1 MHPSYLVQTPY
12 GKAKVLD
19 AVAVA
24 PVSGSTSASAAYRRY
39 ELELIDWAGSS
50 SAPQPDDKTGPSR
63 RPPKL
68 FSAASFPSV
77 SPTVGAH
84 VITTCFHQPMLGR
97 VVSVRPLDRVA
108 TVRLYDWC
116 LLNQNSMVTCHFSYG
131 SLQVVDPPHETI
143 QSLPTK
149 SSDTT
154 SELVKKLLDIQ
165 QHKNLGYQL
174 YKSHSWSSAHAEFEA
189 TSSMIAQLL
198 VLKTKTLIRG
208 NLILTCIKCSNYMAI
223 CKLWR
228 NELALSIK
236 HCMDALYLLRSLEVK
251 TSRRYRDFFGK
262 YAGEIRVFGCWRIK
276 TLQIMAHVFLEKRQ
290 YSAAKDLLRQAHKV
304 ATKLFGISATNQ
316 ELERRLAQLSRSDR
330 ATLRLYSIV
339 ARQLAGHDAAK
350 EASRL
355 WLLEEGDDDDAHW
368 PPLPIDEN
376 EEESAEMWTT
386 PPRRRVGASSS
397 SSTSSRRKRRETKQL
412 NKSIDSPGTYVT
424 EASSF
429 DEDQMSCASDQ
440 TGDTASTAAT
450 FFRNLVSKGGAGSP
464 TSVKALVPSDTNIY
478 ARDKKVFEARKNYLD
493 TVVQKTNLP
502 GTTISFDSSR
512 SLKGSSSGHGGGGSS
527 RSVTSSNAMTTPP
540 SSPRPNPR

>member
-1 MHPSYLVQTPY
+1 MNPSYLVQTPY
-12 GKAKVLD
+12 GKAKVIT
-19 AVAVA
+19 VNAVA
-24 PVSGSTSASAAYRRY
+24 PAPGSTTTSASYRY
-39 ELELIDWAGSS
+39 ELELVDWAGSS
-50 SAPQPDDKTGPSR
+50 ATPDNKGGT

-68 FSAASFPSV
+68 YSAASFPSV

-84 VITTCFHQPMLGR
+84 VITTCFQQPMLGR

-108 TVRLYDWC
+108 AVRLYDWC
-116 LLNQNSMVTCHFSYG
+116 LLNQNSMVTCYFSYA
-131 SLQVVDPPHETI
+131 SLQVVDPPQETV

-149 SSDTT
+149 DSETSD
-154 SELVKKLLDIQ
+154 LVKKLLDIQ
-165 QHKNLGYQL
+165 EHKTLGYQL
-174 YKSHSWSSAHAEFEA
+174 YKSHSWNAAHAEFDA
-189 TSSMIAQLL
+189 TSAMIAQLL

-223 CKLWR
+223 CRLWR
-228 NELALSIK
+228 NELSLSIK

-276 TLQIMAHVFLEKRQ
+276 TLQIMAHVFLEKKQ
-290 YSAAKDLLRQAHKV
+290 FSAAKDLLRQAHKV
-304 ATKLFGISATNQ
+304 ATNLFGISATNQ
-316 ELERRLAQLSRSDR
+316 ELERRLAQLGRSDR

-355 WLLEEGDDDDAHW
+355 WLLEEGEDDDANW

-376 EEESAEMWTT
+376 LEESAEMWTT
-386 PPRRRVGASSS
+386 PPRRRVGGSSS
-397 SSTSSRRKRRETKQL
+397 SSRRKRREPKL

-429 DEDQMSCASDQ
+429 DEDQMSYASDQ

-450 FFRNLVSKGGAGSP
+450 FFRNLVGKGGAGSP

-502 GTTISFDSSR
+502 GTTISFDSS
-512 SLKGSSSGHGGGGSS
+512 LKGSSSGGEGSS
-527 RSVTSSNAMTTPP
+527 RSVVSSNAMTTPP
-540 SSPRPNPR
+540 PSPRSPR